1 MVRIRWGVFVF
12 FYLGIIYFYHV
23 LLDCNLFE
31 INISDCKRFGLEI
44 LLCTVAVFARSA
56 RKDIWYF
63 MLTFSNI
70 CRNLTALV
78 VRIAL
83 RSIESSLQVRFSRLA
98 LNAVLLNTLRYL
110 YNTPEHRRNAFLAS
124 YLSQG

>member
-1 MVRIRWGVFVF
+1 M
-12 FYLGIIYFYHV
+12 

-44 LLCTVAVFARSA
+44 FLCTVAVFARSA

-83 RSIESSLQVRFSRLA
+83 RTIESSLQVRFSRLV
-98 LNAVLLNTLRYL
+98 LNAALLNTLSYL
-110 YNTPEHRRNAFLAS
+110 YNTCQNTEET
-124 YLSQG
+124 LSLSHIWRKLG